1 MKYFSENAV
10 GWEEPLLRHCEE
22 PKATWQST
30 CDNCTKIFYNN
41 YMYQI
46 PSSFKDFIA
55 QDCDRAAFIQTY
67 LNQAGLEAPI
77 LQMEGKNHIYVK
89 FPQSQYNPTFRIKTV
104 IAHYDRF
111 PGSPG
116 ANDNSAAV
124 FALMEWAA
132 QLARF
137 AQNKV
142 VEPVET
148 TAVSHRGVPQ
158 GYFHNIRL
166 IFTDGEE
173 LGAAGGVAEQG
184 AFPLAQVFRRL
195 GITNDDIYVFDCMG
209 RGDVPILTQTIL
221 PPRAPAKFVKDFT
234 ALEQRAAS
242 LLQASAN
249 GHWFSLPCNYSD
261 NASFIANGIPAVAI
275 TMLPSA
281 EVTAATQ
288 GLQPQTWQLLHTP
301 GDNLASLTPQSFG
314 IFHNILNN
322 LAAMKSLA

>member
-1 MKYFSENAV
+1 MKTAYNAFALE
-10 GWEEPLLRHCEE
+10 GGTGRLCLRSKLL
-22 PKATWQST
+22 
-30 CDNCTKIFYNN
+30 TKTVIFFYNN
-41 YMYQI
+41 YMYKI
-46 PSSFKDFIA
+46 PSIFNDFIA
-55 QDCDRAAFIQTY
+55 QNCDRAAFIQNY

-89 FPQSQYNPTFRIKTV
+89 FPQTQYNPMFRIKTV

-111 PGSPG
+111 PGSAG

-124 FALMEWAA
+124 FCLMEWAA
-132 QLARF
+132 QIAKITSP
-137 AQNKV
+137 A
-142 VEPVET
+142 
-148 TAVSHRGVPQ
+148 
-158 GYFHNIRL
+158 FHNIRL

-173 LGAAGGVAEQG
+173 LGAAGGVSQQG

-195 GITNDDIYVFDCMG
+195 GITNDDIFVFDCMG

-221 PPRAPAKFVKDFT
+221 PHTATAKFIKAFSE
-234 ALEQRAAS
+234 LEQRAAT

-249 GHWFSLPCNYSD
+249 GRWFTLPCNYSD

-288 GLQPQTWQLLHTP
+288 GIQPQTWQLLHTQ
-301 GDNLASLTPQSFG
+301 GDNLASLTPQSFE
-314 IFHNILNN
+314 IFYNILNN
-322 LAAMKSLA
+322 LAVLKTLA

>member
-1 MKYFSENAV
+1 
-10 GWEEPLLRHCEE
+10 
-22 PKATWQST
+22 
-30 CDNCTKIFYNN
+30 
-41 YMYQI
+41 MYTI
-46 PSSFKDFIA
+46 PSEFNDFIA
-55 QDCDRAAFIQTY
+55 ADCDRAAFIQNY
-67 LNQAGLEAPI
+67 LNRAGLEAPV

-89 FPQSQYNPTFRIKTV
+89 FPQSQYNSMFRIKTV

-124 FALMEWAA
+124 FCLLEWAIK
-132 QLARF
+132 LARL
-137 AQNKV
+137 AQ
-142 VEPVET
+142 PL
-148 TAVSHRGVPQ
+148 
-158 GYFHNIRL
+158 FHNIRL

-195 GITNDDIYVFDCMG
+195 GITNDDIFVFDCMG

-221 PPRAPAKFVKDFT
+221 PPKIPASFVKDFS
-234 ALEQRAAS
+234 ALEQRAAT
-242 LLQASAN
+242 LLQTSAN
-249 GHWFSLPCNYSD
+249 GRWFCLSCNYSD

-275 TMLPSA
+275 TMLPSL

-288 GLQPQTWQLLHTP
+288 GQQPQTWQLLHSP
-301 GDNLASLTPQSFG
+301 GDNLASLTPKSFE

-322 LAAMKSLA
+322 LAALKTLC

>member
-1 MKYFSENAV
+1 MSMISSE
-10 GWEEPLLRHCEE
+10 
-22 PKATWQST
+22 
-30 CDNCTKIFYNN
+30 
-41 YMYQI
+41 
-46 PSSFKDFIA
+46 FKTFISA
-55 QDCDRAAFIQTY
+55 DCDRASFIQNY
-67 LNQAGLEAPI
+67 LKAAGLEAPV

-89 FPQSQYNPTFRIKTV
+89 FPQSQYNPMFRIKTV

-124 FALMEWAA
+124 FCLMNWAVS
-132 QLARF
+132 LS
-137 AQNKV
+137 KSTV

-148 TAVSHRGVPQ
+148 TAGLHHVSKQTP
-158 GYFHNIRL
+158 FHNIRL

-173 LGAAGGVAEQG
+173 LGAMGVSQQG

-195 GITNDDIYVFDCMG
+195 GITNDDIFVFDCMG

-221 PPRAPAKFVKDFT
+221 PPKAPERFVKDFS
-234 ALEQRAAS
+234 ALEQRAAN

-249 GHWFSLPCNYSD
+249 GRWFSLPCNYSD

-275 TMLPSA
+275 TMLPSS

-288 GLQPQTWQLLHTP
+288 GVLPQTWQLLHTA
-301 GDNLASLTPQSFG
+301 GDNLESLTPQSFE
-314 IFHNILNN
+314 IFYSILNN
-322 LAAMKSLA
+322 LAAMKTLA

>member
-1 MKYFSENAV
+1 
-10 GWEEPLLRHCEE
+10 
-22 PKATWQST
+22 
-30 CDNCTKIFYNN
+30 
-41 YMYQI
+41 MYQI

-55 QDCDRAAFIQTY
+55 SDCDRTDFIQNY
-67 LNQAGLEAPI
+67 LKAAGLEAPI

-89 FPQSQYNPTFRIKTV
+89 FPQSQYNSMFRIKTV
-104 IAHYDRF
+104 IAHYDRI
-111 PGSPG
+111 GIG

-124 FALMEWAA
+124 FCLLDWAA

-137 AQNKV
+137 AT
-142 VEPVET
+142 P
-148 TAVSHRGVPQ
+148 A
-158 GYFHNIRL
+158 FHNIRL

-209 RGDVPILTQTIL
+209 RGDVPVLTQTIL
-221 PPRAPAKFVKDFT
+221 PPKAPVKFIKQFS
-234 ALEQRAAS
+234 ALEQRASA
-242 LLQASAN
+242 LLQQSAN
-249 GHWFSLPCNYSD
+249 GRWFSLPCNYSD

-281 EVTAATQ
+281 EVTAATR
-288 GLQPQTWQLLHTP
+288 GESPLTWQLLHTP
-301 GDNLASLTPQSFG
+301 GDNLESLTPQSFE

-322 LAAMKSLA
+322 LAALKTFA

>member
-1 MKYFSENAV
+1 
-10 GWEEPLLRHCEE
+10 
-22 PKATWQST
+22 
-30 CDNCTKIFYNN
+30 
-41 YMYQI
+41 MYQI
-46 PSSFKDFIA
+46 PSSFNDFIA
-55 QDCDRAAFIQTY
+55 PDCNRAAFIQNY
-67 LNQAGLEAPI
+67 LKSAGLEAPI

-89 FPQSQYNPTFRIKTV
+89 FPQAQYNPTFRIKTV

-124 FALMEWAA
+124 FCLLEWAA
-132 QLARF
+132 KLAAIPMVECPRSGGIENTADFGSFPAARGQL
-137 AQNKV
+137 
-142 VEPVET
+142 
-148 TAVSHRGVPQ
+148 
-158 GYFHNIRL
+158 FHNIRL

-195 GITNDDIYVFDCMG
+195 GITNDDIFVFDCMG

-221 PPRAPAKFVKDFT
+221 PPKAPERFVKDFS
-234 ALEQRAAS
+234 ALEQRAAN

-249 GHWFSLPCNYSD
+249 GRWFCLPCNYSD

-281 EVTAATQ
+281 EVTAATRGQ
-288 GLQPQTWQLLHTP
+288 IPETWQLLHTA
-301 GDNLASLTPQSFG
+301 GDNLASLNPQSFE

-322 LAAMKSLA
+322 LAALKSLTK

>member
-1 MKYFSENAV
+1 
-10 GWEEPLLRHCEE
+10 
-22 PKATWQST
+22 
-30 CDNCTKIFYNN
+30 
-41 YMYQI
+41 MYTI

-55 QDCDRAAFIQTY
+55 PDCDRAAFIQNY
-67 LNQAGLEAPI
+67 LNDAGLEAPI

-89 FPQSQYNPTFRIKTV
+89 FPQNQYDPTFRIKTV

-124 FALMEWAA
+124 FCLLEWAA
-132 QLARF
+132 KLAKL
-137 AQNKV
+137 AGGQ
-142 VEPVET
+142 
-148 TAVSHRGVPQ
+148 
-158 GYFHNIRL
+158 FHNIRL

-195 GITNDDIYVFDCMG
+195 GITNDDIFVFDCMG
-209 RGDVPILTQTIL
+209 RGDVPVLTQTIL
-221 PPRAPAKFVKDFT
+221 PPKTPAGFVKSFT
-234 ALEQRAAS
+234 VLEQRAAA
-242 LLQASAN
+242 LLQSSAN
-249 GHWFSLPCNYSD
+249 GRWFCLPCNYSD

-281 EVTAATQ
+281 EVTAATRGQ
-288 GLQPQTWQLLHTP
+288 IPETWQLLHTA
-301 GDNLASLTPQSFG
+301 GDNLASLNPQSFE

-322 LAAMKSLA
+322 LAALKSLAEYE

>member
-1 MKYFSENAV
+1 MEFF
-10 GWEEPLLRHCEE
+10 
-22 PKATWQST
+22 
-30 CDNCTKIFYNN
+30 FYNKD
-41 YMYQI
+41 MYQI
-46 PSSFKDFIA
+46 PSSFKEFIA
-55 QDCDRAAFIQTY
+55 PDCDRATFIQNY
-67 LNQAGLEAPI
+67 LKSAGLEAPV

-89 FPQSQYNPTFRIKTV
+89 FPQLQYNPAFRIKTV

-124 FALMEWAA
+124 FCLMEWAA
-132 QLARF
+132 KLAKS
-137 AQNKV
+137 AV
-142 VEPVET
+142 VSTSST
-148 TAVSHRGVPQ
+148 TAQ
-158 GYFHNIRL
+158 FHNIRL

-195 GITNDDIYVFDCMG
+195 GITNDDIFVFDCMG

-221 PPRAPAKFVKDFT
+221 SRKAPVRFVKDFT
-234 ALEQRAAS
+234 ALEQRAAT

-249 GHWFSLPCNYSD
+249 GRWFCLPCNYSD

-281 EVTAATQ
+281 EVSAATR
-288 GLQPQTWQLLHTP
+288 GETPLTWQLLHTA
-301 GDNLASLTPQSFG
+301 GDNLASLTPQSFE

-322 LAAMKSLA
+322 LAALKTLA